1 MFRTSNR
8 LHILVIL
15 PKINLIAENIPE
27 IKCRQIIIS
36 GGIRTHLDGYY
47 LISKCKLPAVY
58 GQASGFL
65 KHARESYASLEKYIE
80 EQILG
85 LRFSKAWLYPKT
97 GK

>member
-1 MFRTSNR
+1 
-8 LHILVIL
+8 LAHIGHTAENMLDN
-15 PKINLIAENIPE
+15 INYIAENNPD
-27 IKCRQIIIS
+27 IKCRQLIIS

-47 LISKCKLPAVY
+47 LISKSKLPAVY

-65 KHARESYASLEKYIE
+65 RHARESYASLEKYIE

-85 LRFSKAWLYPKT
+85 LRFSKAWLYPKI